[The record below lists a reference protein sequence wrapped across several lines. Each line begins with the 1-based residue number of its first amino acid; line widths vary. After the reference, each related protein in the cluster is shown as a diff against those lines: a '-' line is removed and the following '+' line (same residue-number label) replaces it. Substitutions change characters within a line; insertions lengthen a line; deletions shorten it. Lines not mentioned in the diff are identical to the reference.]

1 MSDAGMLEEF
11 LAGAC
16 VDAAVFALRPD
27 YRVLLLAVDGI
38 VPGSGDQ
45 DSDALLLA
53 AEAAAR
59 EALSGGPAEQLPH
72 VAAWREA
79 YRAFGAKP
87 QRTRNSLE
95 ALLRRTASGLPRVN
109 RLTDCYNAVSVLHQ
123 IPLGGEDLTRY
134 TGPPRLIRAVGDEP
148 FDTVAEGIAVTEHPE
163 AGEVVWCDDAGVT
176 CRRWNWRQAR
186 RTQLREETTTALFI
200 LDVLD
205 PVTDQALQAAADD
218 LAARLARLGPD
229 VRSARRLIAREVPG
243 PSASRNADAAGP
255 RPARTARV
263 AGPPL
268 PGASRPRAPG
278 SPGPG

>member
-38 VPGSGDQ
+38 VPGPGDQ
-45 DSDALLLA
+45 ASDALLLA

-59 EALSGGPAEQLPH
+59 EVLGGGPAEQLPH

-87 QRTRNSLE
+87 KRTRNSLE
-95 ALLRRTASGLPRVN
+95 ALLRRAASGLPRVN
-109 RLTDCYNAVSVLHQ
+109 RLTDVYNAVSVLHQ

-134 TGPPRLIRAVGDEP
+134 TGSPRLVRAAGTEL
-148 FDTVAEGIAVTEHPE
+148 FDTVADGLAVIEHPE
-163 AGEVVWCDDAGVT
+163 VGEVVWCDDAGVT

-186 RTQLREETTTALFI
+186 RTQLREDTSTALFI
-200 LDVLD
+200 LDALD
-205 PVTDQALQAAADD
+205 PVTGEALQAAADD
-218 LAARLARLGPD
+218 LAARLARLGSD
-229 VRSARRLIAREVPG
+229 VRSARRLIA
-243 PSASRNADAAGP
+243 ADPTPDEGD
-255 RPARTARV
+255 
-263 AGPPL
+263 
-268 PGASRPRAPG
+268 
-278 SPGPG
+278 